1 MILDSLK
8 NSEMYECMHPR
19 FKAAFDFVKNTD
31 WTKMDS
37 GKFELD
43 GKNLFVN
50 FVKIPGKTVETAK
63 METHNDYIDI
73 QIPCT
78 AVETMGYIPTIDLK
92 DPIDPYSPEKDITFF
107 RDPATTFIKV
117 APGQFAIFF
126 PEDGHQPTIAEG
138 TFQKII
144 VKVKVK

>member
-8 NSEMYECMHPR
+8 NSAMYEGLHPR

-31 WTKMDS
+31 FSKLEP
-37 GKFELD
+37 GKIEID

-50 FVKIPGKTVETAK
+50 FAEGVGKTPEVAK

-73 QIPCT
+73 QIPFT
-78 AVETMGYIPTIDLK
+78 SVETMGYIPTVDLK
-92 DPIDPYSPEKDITFF
+92 EPMDAYNAEKDITFF
-107 RDPATTFIKV
+107 KDAATAFIKV
-117 APGQFAIFF
+117 VPGQFAIFF
-126 PEDGHQPTIAEG
+126 PEDGHQPGIG
-138 TFQKII
+138 DGPFRKII